1 MNKILISI
9 LFVATLF
16 SCTKQPQSFTLHG
29 TAESADMN
37 GVTIFFEISGERPVQ
52 TVVEN
57 QTFTFEGSVNEPT
70 MAFLAFNFPGFSTQ
84 IKPFILENA
93 DINFNI
99 TKDKVIEIS
108 GSKANDLAQSF
119 DDELNS
125 IIPPEFRD
133 SVQNNLFSEI
143 ELRLRN
149 DYYRSKR
156 QRLVRDF
163 SIENVNTTVGTFV
176 FLRNRF
182 LLSLE
187 DRIAILDLMNE
198 ATRNTSQVQD
208 FIRQTETEQRLAQGQ
223 PFIDF
228 TLPTPTG
235 EMLSLSDVVGNHDY
249 VLLHFWASWCP
260 PCIRAFPDMT
270 RFYNEHTRSSFE
282 IFSVSLDTEK
292 SRWKEAIA
300 DHNLVWHHV
309 SDLKG
314 WDDNE
319 VRELY
324 GVSGVPTTLLI
335 DRKRKIVGRNMSLSE
350 IAELLKE
357 R

>member
-9 LFVATLF
+9 LFVAMLF
-16 SCTKQPQSFTLHG
+16 GCTKQPQSFTLHG
-29 TAESADMN
+29 TTESADMN
-37 GVTIFFEISGERPVQ
+37 GVTIFFEIVGERAVE

-57 QTFTFEGSVNEPT
+57 QKFTFEGSVNEPT
-70 MAFLAFNFPGFSTQ
+70 TAWLAFNFPGFSTQ

-93 DINFNI
+93 DINVSINE
-99 TKDKVIEIS
+99 DKNFELR
-108 GSKANDLAQSF
+108 GSRLNDLIQSF
-119 DDELNS
+119 IDDVS
-125 IIPPEFRD
+125 
-133 SVQNNLFSEI
+133 SVSEQY
-143 ELRLRN
+143 E
-149 DYYRSKR
+149 
-156 QRLVRDF
+156 
-163 SIENVNTTVGTFV
+163 
-176 FLRNRF
+176 RNR
-182 LLSLE
+182 LILE
-187 DRIAILDLMNE
+187 FSKKHINTLPGILAVTLYGRRLPLENRIVLLDLMNE
-198 ATRNTSQVQD
+198 TTRNNIN
-208 FIRQTETEQRLAQGQ
+208 IRELIQQTEAEQRVSAGQ

-228 TLPTPTG
+228 TLPTPNG
-235 EMLSLSDVVGNHDY
+235 EMLSLSDVVRNHDY

-324 GVSGVPTTLLI
+324 GVSGVPTTFLI
-335 DRKRKIVGRNMSLSE
+335 DRKGKIVGRNMSLSE
-350 IAELLKE
+350 IAELLAP
-357 R
+357 

>member
-1 MNKILISI
+1 MTRLLISI
-9 LFVATLF
+9 LFVATLIG
-16 SCTKQPQSFTLHG
+16 CTKQPQSFTLHG
-29 TAESADMN
+29 TAESAEMN
-37 GVTIFFEISGERPVQ
+37 GVTIFFEISGERPVE
-52 TVVEN
+52 TIVEN
-57 QTFTFEGSVNEPT
+57 QIFTFEGSVNEPA
-70 MAFLAFNFPGFSTQ
+70 MAFLAFNFPGFPTQ
-84 IKPFILENA
+84 IKPFILENTN
-93 DINFNI
+93 INFNI
-99 TKDKVIEIS
+99 TENMEIEVS
-108 GSKANDLAQSF
+108 GSKTNDLAQSF

-125 IIPPEFRD
+125 VISQEFRD
-133 SVQNNLFSEI
+133 SVQNNLLSEA
-143 ELRLRN
+143 EARSRN

-163 SIENVNTTVGTFV
+163 SIENVNTTVGTFI
-176 FLRNRF
+176 FLRNQF

-198 ATRNTSQVQD
+198 ATRNTSQVRD
-208 FIRQTETEQRLAQGQ
+208 FIQQTEAEKRVAPGQ

-228 TLPTPTG
+228 TLPTPSG
-235 EMLSLSDVVGNHDY
+235 EMLSLSDIVGNHDY

-260 PCIRAFPDMT
+260 PCIRVFPDMT
-270 RFYNEHTRSSFE
+270 RFYNEHTKSSFE

-324 GVSGVPTTLLI
+324 GASSVPTTFLI
-335 DRKRKIVGRNMSLSE
+335 DRNGKIVGRNMTLSE
-350 IAELLKE
+350 IAELLS
-357 R
+357 